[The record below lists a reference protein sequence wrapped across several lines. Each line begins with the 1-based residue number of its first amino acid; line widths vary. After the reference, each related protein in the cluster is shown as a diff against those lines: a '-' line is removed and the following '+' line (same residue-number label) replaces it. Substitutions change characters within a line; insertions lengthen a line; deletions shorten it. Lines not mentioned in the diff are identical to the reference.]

1 METLKKKARA
11 VKFDKYGGIDVLHI
25 DEVPVLVPEDDQVL
39 VRVMAAG
46 INPGEAAIRQ
56 GYMDKQWPAHFP
68 SGQGS
73 DFAGVIERVGGKV
86 DKFKVGD
93 EVIGFTDDRASQ
105 AEYVTVDAN
114 HLIRRPSHVSW
125 EQAGALFVVG
135 TTAYAAIRAVGLKK
149 GETLVVSGAA
159 GGVGSIVVQLA
170 RNLGARV
177 IGLAS
182 KSNHEWITRHGG
194 IPVTYGEGMTERI
207 KAAARGTTT
216 DSGTSGTAKTS
227 ATHQTAGSRVD
238 AFIDTYGHGYVD
250 IAVALGVKPERIDT
264 IIDFEAAHK
273 HHVKTEGNAEGAK
286 AGVLAE
292 LANLIDK
299 GRLEIPI
306 ARIYNLNDVR
316 DAYQELEKRHTHGK
330 IVLVP

>member
-11 VKFDKYGGIDVLHI
+11 VKFDKYGGIDVLHV
-25 DEVPVLVPEDDQVL
+25 DEVPVPVPEDGQVL
-39 VRVMAAG
+39 VRVKAAG

-56 GYMDKQWPAHFP
+56 GYMDKDWPAHFP

-73 DFAGVIERVGGKV
+73 DFAGVVERVGDNV
-86 DKFKVGD
+86 DQFKVGD
-93 EVIGFTDDRASQ
+93 EVIGFTDDRSSQ

-135 TTAYAAIRAVGLKK
+135 TTAYAAIRAVDLKK

-170 RNLGARV
+170 RNIGARV

-182 KSNHEWITRHGG
+182 ESNHDWISAHGG
-194 IPVTYGEGMTERI
+194 IPVTYGEGMTDRI
-207 KAAARGTTT
+207 RSAATQDASADRATTP
-216 DSGTSGTAKTS
+216 
-227 ATHQTAGSRVD
+227 QID

-250 IAVALGVKPERIDT
+250 IALALGVKPERIDT

-273 HHVKTEGNAEGAK
+273 YHVKTEGNAQGAK
-286 AGVLAE
+286 ASVLAE

>member
-1 METLKKKARA
+1 METLKKKGRA
-11 VKFDKYGGIDVLHI
+11 VKFDKYGGIDVLHV
-25 DEVPVLVPEDDQVL
+25 DEVVVSVPHDSEIL
-39 VRVMAAG
+39 VRVKAAG
-46 INPGEAAIRQ
+46 INPGEASIRQ
-56 GYMDKQWPAHFP
+56 GLFAKQWPSAFP

-73 DFAGVIERVGGKV
+73 DFAGVVEKVGDDV
-86 DKFKVGD
+86 ENFKPGD
-93 EVIGFTDDRASQ
+93 EVIGFTDGRSSQ
-105 AEYVTVDAN
+105 AEYVTVDAG
-114 HLIRRPSHVSW
+114 HLIQKPPHVPW

-135 TTAYAAIRAVGLKK
+135 TTAYAAIKAVGLKK

-170 RNLGARV
+170 RNIGARV
-177 IGLAS
+177 ISVAS
-182 KSNHEWITRHGG
+182 ENNHEWIVKHGG
-194 IPVTYGEGMTERI
+194 IPVAYGEGMPERI
-207 KAAARGTTT
+207 KAAAAQGVTADG
-216 DSGTSGTAKTS
+216 DSQQAAEPKI
-227 ATHQTAGSRVD
+227 D

-250 IAVALGVKPERIDT
+250 LALALGVQPERIDT
-264 IIDFEAAHK
+264 IIDFEAAKK
-273 HHVKTEGNAEGAK
+273 HHVKTEGNAQGAT

-306 ARIYNLNDVR
+306 AKVYNLNDVR

>member
-1 METLKKKARA
+1 METLRKKGRA

-25 DEVPVLVPEDDQVL
+25 DEVPIPVPQQDQIL
-39 VRVMAAG
+39 VRVKAAG
-46 INPGEAAIRQ
+46 INPGEATIRQ
-56 GYMDKQWPAHFP
+56 GLFAKQWPAHFP

-73 DFAGVIERVGGKV
+73 DFAGVVEGVGDNVKN
-86 DKFKVGD
+86 FKVGD
-93 EVIGFTDDRASQ
+93 EVIGFSDDRASQ
-105 AEYVTVDAN
+105 AEYVTVDAG
-114 HLIRRPSHVSW
+114 HLTRRPSHVSW
-125 EQAGALFVVG
+125 EQAGSLFVVG
-135 TTAYAAIRAVGLKK
+135 TTAYAAIHAVDLKK

-170 RNLGARV
+170 RNIGARV

-182 KSNHEWITRHGG
+182 ENNHEWLSKHGG
-194 IPVTYGEGMTERI
+194 IPVAYGEGMAERI
-207 KAAARGTTT
+207 KAAAAQESEAAQG
-216 DSGTSGTAKTS
+216 S
-227 ATHQTAGSRVD
+227 APGKID

-250 IAVALGVKPERIDT
+250 LALALGVSPERIDT
-264 IIDFEAAHK
+264 IIDFEAAK
-273 HHVKTEGNAEGAK
+273 KYHVKTEGNAQGAK
-286 AGVLAE
+286 ASVLAE

-306 ARIYNLNDVR
+306 AKIYNLNDVR